1 MVYKL
6 TVSNMSERPITYKIS
21 FTEEDGFKDNV
32 NLSYPANG
40 IKGNVAANESTIV
53 ALLPKIRPAE
63 A

>member
-1 MVYKL
+1 
-6 TVSNMSERPITYKIS
+6 MSERPITYKIS